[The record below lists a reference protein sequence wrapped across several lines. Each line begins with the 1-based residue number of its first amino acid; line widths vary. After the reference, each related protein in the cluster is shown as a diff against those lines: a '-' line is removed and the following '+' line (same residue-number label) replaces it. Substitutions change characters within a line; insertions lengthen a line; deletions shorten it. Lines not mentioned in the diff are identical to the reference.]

1 MKKTKLVSI
10 GLIVFGIALIFWAV
24 LQFNDTKDFI
34 ANGNKTTATVIELI
48 EEYDE
53 GSATYTP
60 VFKYINELDETIT
73 FESSVSSN
81 PPDYRIGDIENIIY
95 MPNTNDARID
105 STWGLY
111 LFTIALSIIATLSII
126 FGFIFFVA
134 PKNISSLE

>member
-53 GSATYTP
+53 GSSTYTP

-81 PPDYRIGDIENIIY
+81 PPSYRVGDVESIIY
-95 MPNTNDARID
+95 MPNTDDARID

>member
-10 GLIVFGIALIFWAV
+10 GLIVFGIALVFWAV
-24 LQFNDTKDFI
+24 MQFNNTNDFI
-34 ANGNKTTATVIELI
+34 ENGNKTTATVIELI

-81 PPDYRIGDIENIIY
+81 PPSYRIGDVENIIY
-95 MPNTNDARID
+95 MPNTDDARID

>member
-10 GLIVFGIALIFWAV
+10 GLIIFGIALIFWAV
-24 LQFNDTKDFI
+24 GQFSNTKDFI
-34 ANGNKTTATVIELI
+34 TNGNKTTATVIELI

-53 GSATYTP
+53 GSTMFTP
-60 VFKYINELDETIT
+60 VFNYTNELGETKA

-81 PPDYRIGDIENIIY
+81 PPDYRIGDTENIIY
-95 MPNTNDARID
+95 MSNTDDARID

-111 LFTIALSIIATLSII
+111 LFTIVLSIIATIAII